1 MRPTAF
7 NLTLLCLTLAITGW
21 IAAIC
26 YVNAVH
32 TFRQIDG
39 AFDCRGAQIVT
50 DFDAA
55 KCLRE
60 HGIDPTAEFG
70 PGAGQV
76 IAK

>member
-7 NLTLLCLTLAITGW
+7 NLTLLCLTLLATAWVG
-21 IAAIC
+21 AVC

-32 TFRQIDG
+32 TFNRIDARISCRQPS
-39 AFDCRGAQIVT
+39 IVT

-55 KCLRE
+55 KCLRD